1 MDEFQ
6 GSKRA
11 SDSIND
17 GNPSKRMAL
26 ADETLFRLLVPDK
39 KIGSVIGKGGK
50 IIKQLREESGAR
62 IKVADSV
69 GGDERVVMI
78 SGKDDPSLPF
88 SVAQEALFQIHQRV
102 YEGELPEGEAPEG
115 IMTTRMLVEGSQAG
129 SLIGKGGKIIKMIRE
144 GSGAQVRVLPPEEVP
159 PCGGPTDRVV
169 QIVAEHSNTRTC
181 LQMISKQLR
190 ENPAREKPLV
200 GERPVRGRGPT
211 PQPQTFQQVPQYG
224 LSMFQQPTN
233 QMLGIPGM
241 LGMGGLGGMAAPLGQ
256 MGGQVGGAPMPTIN
270 SRITVS
276 PLVIGSVIGK
286 GGSNIQQIRTLTGAK
301 VKVHDKE
308 PGEEDR
314 VIEMSGSADQVTQA
328 QQLVQ
333 AFIANGSGMQQGG
346 QVSQGSYGNQY

>member
-1 MDEFQ
+1 
-6 GSKRA
+6 
-11 SDSIND
+11 
-17 GNPSKRMAL
+17 MAMS
-26 ADETLFRLLVPDK
+26 DETLFRLLVPDK
-39 KIGSVIGKGGK
+39 KIGSVIGKGGN

-88 SVAQEALFQIHQRV
+88 SVAQEALFQVHQRV

-129 SLIGKGGKIIKMIRE
+129 SLIGKGGKIIK
-144 GSGAQVRVLPPEEVP
+144 
-159 PCGGPTDRVV
+159 
-169 QIVAEHSNTRTC
+169 
-181 LQMISKQLR
+181 
-190 ENPAREKPLV
+190 
-200 GERPVRGRGPT
+200 
-211 PQPQTFQQVPQYG
+211 YG
-224 LSMFQQPTN
+224 LNMFQQGGN
-233 QMLGIPGM
+233 QMLGMPGM

-256 MGGQVGGAPMPTIN
+256 MGGHIGGVPMPQIN

-314 VIEMSGSADQVTQA
+314 VIEMTGSADQ
-328 QQLVQ
+328 
-333 AFIANGSGMQQGG
+333 
-346 QVSQGSYGNQY
+346 